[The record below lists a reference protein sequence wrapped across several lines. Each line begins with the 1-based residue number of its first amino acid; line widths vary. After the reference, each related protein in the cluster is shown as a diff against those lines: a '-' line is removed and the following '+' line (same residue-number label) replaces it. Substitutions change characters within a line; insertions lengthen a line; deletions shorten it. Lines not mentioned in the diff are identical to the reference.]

1 VHAGLPGGD
10 TTQFNPMAALFGEQA
25 AQFMQEAGF
34 GGGGGRGGGG
44 LMGLLFGNTGRPSA
58 DTVPVVITD
67 AAGDT
72 VRVLYT
78 NARPAALRYISWD
91 LRRDRAPLGPA
102 EVRDSA
108 KAAVRIAQ
116 VRDSL
121 RKAAG
126 DTVPGSRPTGLMAM
140 MRDPQP
146 GEPGT
151 YINPI
156 QQALG
161 GGGFGFRGAGGLLG
175 GTGAYVEPGTYLVTI
190 KLDGKEYK
198 QPIEVIR
205 PSETSELSG
214 GWR

>member
-1 VHAGLPGGD
+1 
-10 TTQFNPMAALFGEQA
+10 
-25 AQFMQEAGF
+25 
-34 GGGGGRGGGG
+34 
-44 LMGLLFGNTGRPSA
+44 MGLLFGNTGRPSA

-67 AAGDT
+67 VAGDT

-78 NARPAALRYISWD
+78 NARPSALRYISWD
-91 LRRDRAPLGPA
+91 LRRERAPLGPA

-108 KAAVRIAQ
+108 KAAERIAQ

-121 RKAAG
+121 RRAAG
-126 DTVPGSRPTGLMAM
+126 DTVAGARPTGLMALL
-140 MRDPQP
+140 RDPQP
-146 GEPGT
+146 GEPGS

-156 QQALG
+156 QEAL
-161 GGGFGFRGAGGLLG
+161 GGGFGFRGAGGLFG
-175 GTGAYVEPGTYLVTI
+175 GAGGYVEPGTYLVTI

-205 PSETSELSG
+205 PSESSELSG